1 MTWAKLL
8 LVIGTIE
15 SGLDPNAI
23 GDNGKAY
30 GQYQLWEIYI
40 DDVNRTQKTYYSHQ
54 DAFNV
59 YHAEQIVK
67 LYTTYW
73 CNRRNLPLTAENL
86 LRFHNGGSNWI
97 HKPHK
102 TDPYIKKCKKLLN
115 SMGYNLDDFVMD
127 I

>member
-1 MTWAKLL
+1 MSWKILL
-8 LVIGTIE
+8 LIIGTIE

-40 DDVNRTQKTYYSHQ
+40 EDVNRTQGTSYVHQ
-54 DAFNV
+54 DAFDV
-59 YHAEQIVK
+59 EKAAEIVQ

-73 CNRRNLPLTAENL
+73 CKRRNLPMTAENI

-102 TDPYIKKCKKLLN
+102 TDGYIKKCKKELDKLN
-115 SMGYNLDDFVMD
+115 LKVHSIVK
-127 I
+127 

>member
-40 DDVNRTQKTYYSHQ
+40 DDVNRTQGTNFTHQ
-54 DAFNV
+54 DAFDV
-59 YHAEQIVK
+59 EKAEQIVM

-73 CNRRNLPLTAENL
+73 CKKRNLPLIAENIC
-86 LRFHNGGSNWI
+86 RFHNGGSGWI
-97 HKPHK
+97 FKPHK
-102 TDPYIKKCKKLLN
+102 TDSYWNKCKKLIDN
-115 SMGYNLDDFVMD
+115 MS
-127 I
+127 IR

>member
-1 MTWAKLL
+1 MSWLQLL

-40 DDVNRTQKTYYSHQ
+40 DDVNRTQGTNFTHQ
-54 DAFNV
+54 DAFDV
-59 YHAEQIVK
+59 EKAEQIVM
-67 LYTTYW
+67 LYTIYW
-73 CNRRNLPLTAENL
+73 CERRNLPMTAENI

-102 TDPYIKKCKKLLN
+102 TDAYIKKCKKLLDKL
-115 SMGYNLDDFVMD
+115 NLNIHSIVQ
-127 I
+127 

>member
-15 SGLDPNAI
+15 SGLNPDAI

-40 DDVNRTQKTYYSHQ
+40 DDVNRTQGTNFTHQ
-54 DAFNV
+54 DAFDV
-59 YHAEQIVK
+59 EKAEQIVM

-73 CNRRNLPLTAENL
+73 CKKRNLPLTAENIC
-86 LRFHNGGSNWI
+86 RFHNGGSGWI
-97 HKPHK
+97 FKPHK
-102 TDPYIKKCKKLLN
+102 TDSYWNKCKKLIDN
-115 SMGYNLDDFVMD
+115 MS
-127 I
+127 IR

>member
-40 DDVNRTQKTYYSHQ
+40 DDVNRTQGTNFTHQ
-54 DAFNV
+54 DAFDV
-59 YHAEQIVK
+59 EKAEQIDM
-67 LYTTYW
+67 LYTIYW
-73 CNRRNLPLTAENL
+73 CERRNLPMTAENI

-102 TDPYIKKCKKLLN
+102 TDAYIKKCKKLLDKL
-115 SMGYNLDDFVMD
+115 NLNIHSIVE
-127 I
+127 

>member
-1 MTWAKLL
+1 MTWVKLL

-40 DDVNRTQKTYYSHQ
+40 DDVNRTQGTNFTHQ
-54 DAFNV
+54 DAFDV
-59 YHAEQIVK
+59 EKAEQIVM
-67 LYTTYW
+67 LYTIYW
-73 CNRRNLPLTAENL
+73 CERRNLPMTAENI

-102 TDPYIKKCKKLLN
+102 TDAYIKKCEKLLDKL
-115 SMGYNLDDFVMD
+115 NLNIHSIVE
-127 I
+127 

>member
-1 MTWAKLL
+1 MSWLQLL

-40 DDVNRTQKTYYSHQ
+40 DDVNRTQGTNFTHQ

-59 YHAEQIVK
+59 EKAEQIVM

-73 CNRRNLPLTAENL
+73 CERRNLPMTAENI

-102 TDPYIKKCKKLLN
+102 TDAYIKKCKKLLDKL
-115 SMGYNLDDFVMD
+115 NLNIHSIVE
-127 I
+127 